1 MLNCSNQA
9 MRELVKESGVKKPM
23 VNLDALTDLSWQYLT
38 AETDLTDGKYSKD
51 SAAFEAGHHKQGS
64 THPDVRPQDSRKGG
78 VASTCQRPRRVSYGL

>member
-1 MLNCSNQA
+1 
-9 MRELVKESGVKKPM
+9 MRELVKESGVKKPK
-23 VNLDALTDLSWQYLT
+23 VNLDELTDLSWQYFT

-78 VASTCQRPRRVSYGL
+78 VASTCQMCNVSPYGTT